1 MSSVLHV
8 QTRAYPLHFG
18 NLELLPNNLEV
29 PGHGPV
35 GLAPG
40 RLESQTYNPERLVVL
55 DLTALVRSAVHVPG
69 ATIHHCR
76 ARVLRAGTVL
86 LTYAMTHETDLRA
99 LDTVALDEF
108 DAAVNTALRSADA
121 HVINAV
127 LDTAAS
133 SGLLGNPTVVNTGGI
148 STGMPSSIDLRVVRY
163 NAHFV
168 TADPPWERDHRV
180 LPMPL
185 GPHCSILM
193 SYTYAWDLDADT
205 PFDDVLTALEPADV
219 TVAQIS
225 VLFSAMIGSR
235 RILTQLARAN
245 TGLMED
251 HDFRRFLDQVW
262 AEFYMLDAYRL
273 ESAQS
278 HRATYIAA
286 LANVG
291 LPQAQ
296 QNATELLAHV
306 NSSLRAESTMKTQR
320 LDGRLNR
327 VAAMLTVAVAG
338 SFTVDIMAY
347 VAPDAPV
354 AIRVAVVTAVVAL
367 GIATVVATLVA
378 RGTRPSRPDRL
389 RKERRLFRRRV
400 ASSRA

>member
-1 MSSVLHV
+1 
-8 QTRAYPLHFG
+8 
-18 NLELLPNNLEV
+18 
-29 PGHGPV
+29 
-35 GLAPG
+35 
-40 RLESQTYNPERLVVL
+40 
-55 DLTALVRSAVHVPG
+55 
-69 ATIHHCR
+69 
-76 ARVLRAGTVL
+76 
-86 LTYAMTHETDLRA
+86 
-99 LDTVALDEF
+99 
-108 DAAVNTALRSADA
+108 
-121 HVINAV
+121 
-127 LDTAAS
+127 
-133 SGLLGNPTVVNTGGI
+133 
-148 STGMPSSIDLRVVRY
+148 
-163 NAHFV
+163 
-168 TADPPWERDHRV
+168 
-180 LPMPL
+180 
-185 GPHCSILM
+185 
-193 SYTYAWDLDADT
+193 
-205 PFDDVLTALEPADV
+205 
-219 TVAQIS
+219 
-225 VLFSAMIGSR
+225 
-235 RILTQLARAN
+235 
-245 TGLMED
+245 
-251 HDFRRFLDQVW
+251 
-262 AEFYMLDAYRL
+262 MLDAYRL

-378 RGTRPSRPDRL
+378 RGARPSRPDRL